1 MIWLQRGFVLIEMML
16 VVALFGILLAM
27 FVPGYQQQVLG
38 SYRLE
43 ATQELQRLA
52 ILQQQFYLE
61 QQQYTAALSQLPAP
75 DDSYLTGSGRFR
87 ISAILTAQG
96 YLLQAEAVGPQRKDL
111 ACQWFRLD
119 QTGRQISSP
128 ETDCWRH

>member
-1 MIWLQRGFVLIEMML
+1 MQRLQRGFVLIEMMV

-27 FVPGYQQQVLG
+27 LVPGYQQQVLS

-43 ATQELQRLA
+43 ATQELLRLA

-61 QQQYTAALSQLPAP
+61 QRQYTAALSRLPAP
-75 DDSYLTGSGRFR
+75 DDSYLTASGRFR
-87 ISAILTAQG
+87 ISAVLTPQG
-96 YLLQAEAVGPQRKDL
+96 YVLQAEAVGPQRKDL

-119 QTGRQISSP
+119 QTGRQFSSP
-128 ETDCWRH
+128 QLDCWRH